1 MNELI
6 PLMVIVPLMAALLIS
21 AFSKFNKVTK
31 IFAFVVAICLPL
43 IPILSNYGLHYFG
56 GYEPMLDNVTGIMYH
71 PAITYSFTFLQ
82 QIFIGA
88 IGLLTF
94 LVVFIYLTKY
104 KKVSG
109 PYLFLLFLGTAA
121 VTAMILTDDIFHMF
135 VFFEILALAQVG
147 IVAASSIDYS
157 YEMALKYM
165 ILGSI
170 GSPMMLLGI
179 GFLLALTVTDIA
191 TAVHM
196 GLVDATSPVF
206 LLSLGLI
213 FFGWLY
219 ASGLPPFHTIK
230 SGVYSK
236 AEPHGA
242 ALLQSFT
249 VISMISIVLIMF
261 RIYSSLPI
269 FEVLIIFFSILAM
282 ILGVSLALTQT
293 DFRRMIGFL
302 AVGELG
308 FIGLGIGLGT
318 NFSITA
324 GLFQA
329 LNEIV
334 ITALLFIGF
343 GAIVNAT
350 NEVDTR
356 KLGGL
361 LAYHPKVGIML
372 LIAGLAMAGVP
383 PLSGFQSK
391 LMLVQASLNCGF
403 PEISILAIMVS
414 IATFVVFVK
423 TYYAMFLKPKPNEL
437 ELENKDV
444 PRAMIFAMGI
454 LLIIVVLLG
463 IFPDIVTNG
472 ISNFVGGIL

>member
-21 AFSKFNKVTK
+21 ALSKFNKVTK
-31 IFAFVVAICLPL
+31 IFAFLVAICLPI
-43 IPILSNYGLHYFG
+43 IPLASNYGLHYFG
-56 GYEPMLDNVTGIMYH
+56 GYAPILDNVTNVM
-71 PAITYSFTFLQ
+71 Q
-82 QIFIGA
+82 QIFIA
-88 IGLLTF
+88 MVGLLTF
-94 LVVFIYLTKY
+94 LVIFIYLSKY
-104 KKVSG
+104 RKVSG
-109 PYLFLLFLGTAA
+109 PYLFLLFLATAA
-121 VTAMILTDDIFHMF
+121 VTAMMLTDDIFHMF

-170 GSPMMLLGI
+170 GSPIMLLGI
-179 GFLLALTVTDIA
+179 GFLLALTGSVNVSDIA
-191 TAVHM
+191 LAVHN

-206 LLSLGLI
+206 LMSLGLI

-230 SGVYSK
+230 SGIYSK

-261 RIYSSLPI
+261 RIYSKLPI
-269 FEVLIIFFSILAM
+269 FEVLIVFFSILAM

-318 NFSITA
+318 QYAITA

-329 LNEIV
+329 LNEII

-361 LAYHPKVGIML
+361 LAYHPKVGLML
-372 LIAGLAMAGVP
+372 LIGGLAMAGVP

-391 LMLVQASLNCGF
+391 LMLVQASLSCGY
-403 PEISILAIMVS
+403 PELSILAIMVS

-423 TYYAMFLKPKPNEL
+423 TYYSMFLKPKPNDL
-437 ELENKDV
+437 EVENREV
-444 PRAMIFAMGI
+444 PRAMIFAMGV
-454 LLIIVVLLG
+454 LLIIVILLG
-463 IFPDIVTNG
+463 IFPDVVTTG